1 MDIMLIVSCLS
12 KHILTPFF
20 IFKIEILDIWYL
32 FKAGTLVRGDYP
44 AAIAMSIY
52 CADRMTIDLDRR
64 KHKNDLDTRKCH
76 IKFSLSGQNK
86 AR

>member
-1 MDIMLIVSCLS
+1 MDIMLIGSCLS

-44 AAIAMSIY
+44 AANAMSI
-52 CADRMTIDLDRR
+52 
-64 KHKNDLDTRKCH
+64 
-76 IKFSLSGQNK
+76 
-86 AR
+86 